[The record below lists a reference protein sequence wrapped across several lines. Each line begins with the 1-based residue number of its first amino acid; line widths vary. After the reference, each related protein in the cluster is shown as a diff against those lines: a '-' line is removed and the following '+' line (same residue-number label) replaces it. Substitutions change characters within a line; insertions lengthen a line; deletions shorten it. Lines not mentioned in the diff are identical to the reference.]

1 MTELV
6 KVLLDEGVGQLILNR
21 PQQRNSLVGPLVW
34 ALEAGLTKLSEDPSC
49 NVIIIRGAEGYF
61 CAGLDLKALI
71 ADPQPQ
77 WRETFQQD
85 WIRFHRLVY
94 LCDKPII
101 GALEG
106 FAIAGGSALA
116 FACDFLVVGKQ
127 SFLHVSEVE
136 RNMMAPVNILWLK
149 LRYSLQTGLKMA
161 VLGERHYGEDLV
173 RLGIAD
179 RCVEDNLV
187 VDTAEEMARRF
198 ASFDLGNLLKLKGA
212 LKKHQSKDERIRDFD
227 SLLASIVS
235 S

>member
-1 MTELV
+1 M
-6 KVLLDEGVGQLILNR
+6 
-21 PQQRNSLVGPLVW
+21 
-34 ALEAGLTKLSEDPSC
+34 
-49 NVIIIRGAEGYF
+49 
-61 CAGLDLKALI
+61 
-71 ADPQPQ
+71 
-77 WRETFQQD
+77 
-85 WIRFHRLVY
+85 
-94 LCDKPII
+94 
-101 GALEG
+101 
-106 FAIAGGSALA
+106 
-116 FACDFLVVGKQ
+116 
-127 SFLHVSEVE
+127 
-136 RNMMAPVNILWLK
+136 
-149 LRYSLQTGLKMA
+149 RYSLQTGLKMA

>member
-1 MTELV
+1 
-6 KVLLDEGVGQLILNR
+6 
-21 PQQRNSLVGPLVW
+21 
-34 ALEAGLTKLSEDPSC
+34 
-49 NVIIIRGAEGYF
+49 
-61 CAGLDLKALI
+61 
-71 ADPQPQ
+71 
-77 WRETFQQD
+77 
-85 WIRFHRLVY
+85 
-94 LCDKPII
+94 
-101 GALEG
+101 
-106 FAIAGGSALA
+106 
-116 FACDFLVVGKQ
+116 
-127 SFLHVSEVE
+127 
-136 RNMMAPVNILWLK
+136 MMAPVNILWLK

>member
-34 ALEAGLTKLSEDPSC
+34 ELAAGVTKLSEDADC
-49 NVIIIRGAEGYF
+49 KVIIIRGAEGYF
-61 CAGLDLKALI
+61 CAGLDLKALM
-71 ADPQPQ
+71 ADPQPA

-85 WIRFHRLVY
+85 WAGFHRQVY

-116 FACDFLVVGKQ
+116 FACDFLVVGTK

-136 RNMMAPVNILWLK
+136 RDMMAPVNILWLK
-149 LRYSLQTGLKMA
+149 LRYSLQLGLKMA

-173 RLGIAD
+173 RLGVAD
-179 RCVEDNLV
+179 RCVDDNLV
-187 VDTAEEMARRF
+187 VDTALAMAHRF
-198 ASFDLGNLLKLKGA
+198 ASFDLANLMKLKGA
-212 LKKHQSKDERIRDFD
+212 LKKHQSEDERIGYFD
-227 SLLASIVS
+227 SLLASIIAG
-235 S
+235 

>member
-61 CAGLDLKALI
+61 CAGLDLKALT

-149 LRYSLQTGLKMA
+149 LRVANRPQNGRA
-161 VLGERHYGEDLV
+161 W
-173 RLGIAD
+173 
-179 RCVEDNLV
+179 
-187 VDTAEEMARRF
+187 
-198 ASFDLGNLLKLKGA
+198 
-212 LKKHQSKDERIRDFD
+212 
-227 SLLASIVS
+227 
-235 S
+235 